1 MCDFNKTKH
10 HPLVSII
17 IPVYKVEK
25 YLEECVDSVRNQ
37 TYANLEIILVDDGSP
52 DNCGRMCD
60 EFAAEDSR
68 ISVIHKTNGGLSD
81 ARNAGMK
88 VASGEYL
95 CFVDSDDYIH
105 QDAIA
110 ILLKHALAQNADI
123 VCGGYQSFVDGA
135 KFEPEETDS
144 DPVLLDRIS
153 AMQQFVQKDWGAW
166 GKLYRRKVHDG
177 VFFPTGKIHED
188 EAIMLQLLDRCDRI
202 VSLKGKLYYY
212 RTREGSITAQLYS
225 LKKMDWMEGWIA
237 NVAFAED
244 KYPSVYMQCL
254 NKAWTVAMYNIGN
267 LLGNRD
273 AQQHLTVINEF
284 LHSRFTDIL
293 SDPFISRNAK
303 IRAVIFRVS
312 DIRKERCLYSRVY
325 GMLKKA
331 RGNSNV

>member
-1 MCDFNKTKH
+1 MNQRQ
-10 HPLVSII
+10 PLVSVV
-17 IPVYKVEK
+17 IPIYKVEK
-25 YLEECVDSVRNQ
+25 YLAMCIESVRNQ
-37 TYANLEIILVDDGSP
+37 TYTNLEIILVDDGSP

-81 ARNAGMK
+81 ARNVGMK

-110 ILLKHALAQNADI
+110 VLLKHALAQNADI
-123 VCGGYQSFVDGA
+123 VCGGYQSFVDGTA
-135 KFEPEETDS
+135 IESEETGS

-166 GKLYRRKVHDG
+166 GKLYRREIHNG
-177 VFFPTGKIHED
+177 IYFPAGKIHED

-202 VSLKGKLYYY
+202 VSLEDRLYYY
-212 RTREGSITAQLYS
+212 RTRAGSITAQSYS
-225 LKKMDWMEGWIA
+225 LKKMDWLEGWIA
-237 NVAFAED
+237 NVAFAEA

-273 AQQHLTVINEF
+273 AQQHLTVINGF

-331 RGNSNV
+331 RGNNNV